1 MIIDISKHYF
11 SYYAG
16 TSKLN
21 ELNGFKVG
29 EIINDGQGY
38 TGVIL
43 GIYDKFEVRTDSNG
57 MVDASKIKKLRS
69 KDKIKA
75 YLFDL
80 HRADIDFINREFEEL
95 EEKL

>member
-11 SYYAG
+11 NYYVG

-29 EIINDGQGY
+29 EIINDGQGC

-43 GIYDKFEVRTDSNG
+43 AIYDRSEVRTDSNG
-57 MVDASKIKKLRS
+57 MVDVTKITKLHSKR
-69 KDKIKA
+69 KIEA
-75 YLFDL
+75 YLSDL
-80 HRADIDFINREFEEL
+80 NSADSYFMN
-95 EEKL
+95 K

>member
-16 TSKLN
+16 TSKLS

-29 EIINDGQGY
+29 EIINDGQGD

-43 GIYDKFEVRTDSNG
+43 GIYDKLEVRTDSNG
-57 MVDASKIKKLRS
+57 MVDANKIKKLRS
-69 KDKIKA
+69 KTKIKA
-75 YLFDL
+75 YLCDL
-80 HRADIDFINREFEEL
+80 QRADLYFINKEFEML
-95 EEKL
+95 NEKL